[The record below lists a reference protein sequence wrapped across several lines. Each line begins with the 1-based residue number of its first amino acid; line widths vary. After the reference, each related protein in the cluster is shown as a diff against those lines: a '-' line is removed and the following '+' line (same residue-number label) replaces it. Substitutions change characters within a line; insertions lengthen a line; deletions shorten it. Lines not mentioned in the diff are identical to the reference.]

1 MDQSIR
7 DSISKMLPISEIL
20 QEYLIG
26 NLHDIDSASDD
37 SDGADSVKDLEYDM
51 TNDKPDVCEIEN
63 DSSDDD
69 EEDPDNTP
77 QVVSDDDNESSDDE
91 NGEDTIKHVTMGDNK
106 TNHFSSKPATPLP
119 PPPPLPSPPESS
131 DSKDLF

>member
-1 MDQSIR
+1 
-7 DSISKMLPISEIL
+7 MLPISEIL

-37 SDGADSVKDLEYDM
+37 SDGEDSAKDLEYNM
-51 TNDKPDVCEIEN
+51 SNDKPEVCEIDN

-69 EEDPDNTP
+69 EEDPDNTEE
-77 QVVSDDDNESSDDE
+77 VVSDDDNDSSDDE
-91 NGEDTIKHVTMGDNK
+91 HDASDDIKHVTLRDNK
-106 TNHFSSKPATPLP
+106 ANHFSSKPAAPLP
-119 PPPPLPSPPESS
+119 PPPPLPSPPSS